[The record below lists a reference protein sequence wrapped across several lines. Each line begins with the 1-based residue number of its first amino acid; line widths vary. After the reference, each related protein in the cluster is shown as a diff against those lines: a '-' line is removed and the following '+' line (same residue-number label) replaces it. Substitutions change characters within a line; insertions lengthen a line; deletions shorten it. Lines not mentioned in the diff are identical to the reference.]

1 MFVVSRNEEGG
12 RGVEETNCEDFIIG
26 IYACGQKVS
35 KLTELIET
43 LAKLSAKIYQ
53 PLLTKVYSLKQ
64 VLLGK
69 TAIQSIYFRISF
81 SI

>member
-1 MFVVSRNEEGG
+1 MFVVSRNEEDGG
-12 RGVEETNCEDFIIG
+12 TEETNCEDFIIG
-26 IYACGQKVS
+26 IHACGQKVS

-53 PLLTKVYSLKQ
+53 PLLTKVHSLKQ